1 MIRLSQ
7 EQIDE
12 KIEFINHYLKSANA
26 ADGSKVDANAN
37 VTSKNIATMEAE
49 INKDINIQVNREL
62 IKQKISVLFGDEL
75 ASEYIRQIESHEI
88 YVHDETSLK
97 PYCTSISMYPFLL
110 DGLTKLGGE
119 SRAPK
124 HLESFC
130 GEFVNLVFAISSQ
143 FAGALATVEFLM
155 YFDHFASLDYGK
167 DYLKTHKKL
176 IENHL
181 QHVVYAINQPAA
193 ARGYQSV
200 FWNISLYDE
209 PYFNSMFGDFVF
221 PDMIRPEWES
231 VKALQSFFMNWFNQE
246 RSRAILTFPVV
257 TAAMLTKDG
266 QPVDLEFTD
275 MCAKELSEGNSFFI
289 YQSEN
294 ADSLASC
301 CRLRNEISDNT
312 FSYSLGAGGVATGS
326 INVITLNMNRLIQ
339 NNANI
344 LEEVKKVHKYQ
355 VAFRKLMEEYDE
367 AGLLPAYSA
376 GFISLEKQF
385 LTIGINGMVEAAE
398 SQDIK
403 VGNNQTYKNFVN
415 KYLKL
420 IYDENR
426 AGKQEYGY
434 MFNTEFVPAEN
445 LGVKNAKWD
454 IEDGLLVNR
463 DCYNSYFYA
472 VEDETINSLDKII
485 LHGNETIKYL
495 DGGSAL
501 HLNLEE
507 TPNKEGF
514 IKLIYAT
521 AKAGCNYF
529 CFNIRI
535 TICNDCNHIDKST
548 VFKCN
553 QCESSDVDHATRVI
567 GYLKRVSNFSSG
579 RQKEHRLRHYHRDNK
594 KNNLAQKRVDAMSKQ
609 SNEINHQNFI
619 YKIDMY

>member
-1 MIRLSQ
+1 
-7 EQIDE
+7 
-12 KIEFINHYLKSANA
+12 
-26 ADGSKVDANAN
+26 
-37 VTSKNIATMEAE
+37 
-49 INKDINIQVNREL
+49 
-62 IKQKISVLFGDEL
+62 
-75 ASEYIRQIESHEI
+75 
-88 YVHDETSLK
+88 
-97 PYCTSISMYPFLL
+97 
-110 DGLTKLGGE
+110 
-119 SRAPK
+119 
-124 HLESFC
+124 
-130 GEFVNLVFAISSQ
+130 
-143 FAGALATVEFLM
+143 
-155 YFDHFASLDYGK
+155 
-167 DYLKTHKKL
+167 
-176 IENHL
+176 
-181 QHVVYAINQPAA
+181 
-193 ARGYQSV
+193 
-200 FWNISLYDE
+200 
-209 PYFNSMFGDFVF
+209 
-221 PDMIRPEWES
+221 
-231 VKALQSFFMNWFNQE
+231 
-246 RSRAILTFPVV
+246 
-257 TAAMLTKDG
+257 
-266 QPVDLEFTD
+266 
-275 MCAKELSEGNSFFI
+275 
-289 YQSEN
+289 
-294 ADSLASC
+294 
-301 CRLRNEISDNT
+301 
-312 FSYSLGAGGVATGS
+312 
-326 INVITLNMNRLIQ
+326 
-339 NNANI
+339 
-344 LEEVKKVHKYQ
+344 
-355 VAFRKLMEEYDE
+355 
-367 AGLLPAYSA
+367 
-376 GFISLEKQF
+376 
-385 LTIGINGMVEAAE
+385 MVEAAE